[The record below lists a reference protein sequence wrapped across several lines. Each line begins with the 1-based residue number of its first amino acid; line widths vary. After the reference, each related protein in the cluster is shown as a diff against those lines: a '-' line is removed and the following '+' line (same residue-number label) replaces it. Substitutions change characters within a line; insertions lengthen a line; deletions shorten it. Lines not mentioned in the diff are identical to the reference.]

1 MGETAK
7 RTAVVTTVAVAII
20 AGALALW
27 ELRVLISLILLG
39 LVLAAAMRPGVD
51 ALARRRVPRAGGVAL
66 HYAALAGIVGLALWL
81 VVPRAIDQL
90 SAALGTNGVPTSAAE
105 LNQSV
110 EREAKQSKGI
120 KHDILVGIQKRLK
133 RLPSGSALLHPAV
146 TVTKAAFEA
155 VIGTFFLLAVAAY
168 WIFDRDRAIALAC
181 SLASRR
187 KRRLVR
193 DTWLLIDLKLGA
205 YVRGQLLLVV
215 FVATVL
221 SLAFWA
227 IGLPYWIL
235 IGISAG
241 VVELVPIVGPLAAGA
256 LAVGVGLTDSI
267 TLAVEAGA
275 VVFAVRMLEDYIV
288 IPRVLGHAVGLSP
301 LVVLVS
307 VTALGLLLGGLFV
320 LLAIP
325 IAAVLATLVD
335 VIVRD
340 RDPAKEEVPAVL
352 FSTDVESAAR

>member
-1 MGETAK
+1 MGQTAK
-7 RTAVVTTVAVAII
+7 RTAVVTIVAVAII

-39 LVLAAAMRPGVD
+39 FVVAAAMRPGVD
-51 ALARRRVPRAGGVAL
+51 ALARRRIPRAGGVAL
-66 HYAALAGIVGLALWL
+66 HFAAVAGLVALALWL

-90 SAALGTNGVPTSAAE
+90 GAALGTNGVPTSAAE

-110 EREAKQSKGI
+110 EREAKHAKGI

-133 RLPSGSALLHPAV
+133 QLPSGSAFLHPAV
-146 TVTKAAFEA
+146 TVTKAVFEA
-155 VIGTFFLLAVAAY
+155 IVGTFFLLAVAAY
-168 WIFDRDRAIALAC
+168 WIFERDRAIALAC
-181 SLASRR
+181 ELAPRR

-215 FVATVL
+215 LVATVL
-221 SLAFWA
+221 SLAFRA
-227 IGLPYWIL
+227 IGLPYWLL
-235 IGISAG
+235 IGLTAG
-241 VVELVPIVGPLAAGA
+241 IVELVPVIGPLAAGA
-256 LAVGVGLTDSI
+256 LAIGVGLTGGL

-275 VVFAVRMLEDYIV
+275 IVFAVRMLEDYVV
-288 IPRVLGHAVGLSP
+288 IPRVLGHVVGLSP
-301 LVVLVS
+301 LVVLIS
-307 VTALGLLLGGLFV
+307 ITSLGLLLGGLFV

-335 VIVRD
+335 VIVRN

-352 FSTDVESAAR
+352 FSTDIESAAR